1 MTYIKVDPF
10 KNFDVFAKKMNRVA
24 REAEK
29 GFSIETGGFNPRIDI
44 LEDDSKIIFIAE
56 LAGVKKEDVD
66 ISVDADNAL
75 TIKGEKANAQSPDTH
90 IRSERS
96 FGSFSRSFV
105 LPEYAD
111 VDMISAKFND
121 GILEIAIQK
130 AQPEAP
136 KEIKVE
142 IS

>member
-1 MTYIKVDPF
+1 MTYVKIDPF
-10 KNFDVFAKKMNRVA
+10 KNFDVFAKKMNRIA

-29 GFSIETGGFNPRIDI
+29 GISFETGGFNPRVDI
-44 LEDDSKIIFIAE
+44 LEDDNKISFLAE
-56 LAGVKKEDVD
+56 LAGVKKEDVN
-66 ISVDADNAL
+66 ISVNEDKAL
-75 TIKGEKANAQSPDTH
+75 TIKGEKISAKSDDTQ

-96 FGSFSRSFV
+96 FGEFSRSFV

-111 VDMISAKFND
+111 VNKISAKFED
-121 GILEIAIQK
+121 GILEVTIQK
-130 AQPEAP
+130 VEPEAP